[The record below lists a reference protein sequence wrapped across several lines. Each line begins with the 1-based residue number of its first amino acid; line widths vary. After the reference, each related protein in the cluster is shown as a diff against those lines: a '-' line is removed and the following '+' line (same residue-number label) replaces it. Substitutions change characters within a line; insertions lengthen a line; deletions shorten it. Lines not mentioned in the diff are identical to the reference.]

1 MPGSPAEDCRDST
14 APGCAWQQRAQEW
27 NLMPNIATL
36 RHSQVAIIFTAR
48 TKLYFHVYYILVFD
62 AKYIKITLT
71 EDLSEE
77 YLFFTKQ
84 VKKECKNL

>member
-1 MPGSPAEDCRDST
+1 M
-14 APGCAWQQRAQEW
+14 
-27 NLMPNIATL
+27 
-36 RHSQVAIIFTAR
+36 AIIFTAR
-48 TKLYFHVYYILVFD
+48 TKLYFHVYYILVYD

-84 VKKECKNL
+84 IKKECKNL

>member
-1 MPGSPAEDCRDST
+1 MTSD
-14 APGCAWQQRAQEW
+14 AQHQ
-27 NLMPNIATL
+27 NFKTQMAMIL
-36 RHSQVAIIFTAR
+36 TAR

-84 VKKECKNL
+84 EGM

>member
-1 MPGSPAEDCRDST
+1 MTAQPCSGLCLATKST
-14 APGCAWQQRAQEW
+14 GWH
-27 NLMPNIATL
+27 LMPNIRTL
-36 RHSQVAIIFTAR
+36 RHSQMAKIFTAR

-84 VKKECKNL
+84 EGM

>member
-1 MPGSPAEDCRDST
+1 M
-14 APGCAWQQRAQEW
+14 
-27 NLMPNIATL
+27 
-36 RHSQVAIIFTAR
+36 AIIFTAR
-48 TKLYFHVYYILVFD
+48 TKLYFHVYYILLFY

-84 VKKECKNL
+84 EGM

>member
-1 MPGSPAEDCRDST
+1 MI
-14 APGCAWQQRAQEW
+14 
-27 NLMPNIATL
+27 L
-36 RHSQVAIIFTAR
+36 TAR

-84 VKKECKNL
+84 EGM